1 MKLKKRIFSFLAVLA
16 VSGLAILMCTACMSA
31 EEKEKAKGDIREAK
45 PVAEKYL
52 EDNFGGGQVV
62 SIEFMQAKKN
72 PGPVPDFNKYAS
84 GFCKAD
90 VRLENGTEFQLIV
103 DTDNK
108 ICYDNLNADKVIN
121 EAVQTIVSLTDGTK
135 PDDIEVN
142 VAVRGL
148 LGAVGSGYEGFLSRD
163 TDTAEKLLNGDYYF
177 NVVLKYGSSVNGVDV
192 SRLENTPYK
201 ASITVRLIQLSQF
214 AESGTKTDLL
224 GSSDCNLTLNNSLTY
239 LYLRENLFLDNFR
252 MSDDENFTRFQKG
265 NMVTYLQNK
274 VDDKCVRVYLLH
286 PLFQVDDLILAW
298 DSSVADLSVSSV
310 PAEKQISTEY
320 YSGQKF
326 TALCDTAAKI
336 DYVIKTESRYSKVYA
351 FTTGNFNDMPYL
363 AGNGGGKGKDVAD
376 CMMLISGTDY
386 HSADFNIKGAG
397 SITVG
402 LYKR

>member
-1 MKLKKRIFSFLAVLA
+1 MKLKKRIFSVLAVLA
-16 VSGLAILMCTACMSA
+16 VSVLAILTCTACMSA
-31 EEKEKAKGDIREAK
+31 EEKEKAKEDIRQAK

-201 ASITVRLIQLSQF
+201 ASITVRLIQFSQF
-214 AESGTKTDLL
+214 AESGTKTDIL
-224 GSSDCNLTLNNSLTY
+224 GSSDCNLTLDGSLTY

-265 NMVTYLQNK
+265 YVVTYLQK
-274 VDDKCVRVYLLH
+274 
-286 PLFQVDDLILAW
+286 QVGDLIFAW
-298 DSSVADLSVSSV
+298 CSNEADLSISSV

-336 DYVIKTESRYSKVYA
+336 DYIIKTEPRYPHVYA
-351 FTTGNFNDMPYL
+351 FTAADFGGRPYL
-363 AGNGGGKGKDVAD
+363 VGNGGGKGKDVAD
-376 CMMLISGTDY
+376 NMTIVSGTGY
-386 HSADFNIKGAG
+386 RSARFILNGAG
-397 SITVG
+397 SITLG
-402 LYKR
+402 IYTR

>member
-31 EEKEKAKGDIREAK
+31 EEKEKAKEDIRQAK

-62 SIEFMQAKKN
+62 SIEFMQAKKY

-148 LGAVGSGYEGFLSRD
+148 LGAVGSGYEGFLSSD

-192 SRLENTPYK
+192 SKLENTPYK

-214 AESGTKTDLL
+214 AESGTKTDVL
-224 GSSDCNLTLNNSLTY
+224 GSSDCNLTLKDSLTY

-265 NMVTYLQNK
+265 NMVTYLQK
-274 VDDKCVRVYLLH
+274 
-286 PLFQVDDLILAW
+286 QIDDLIFAW
-298 DSSVADLSVSSV
+298 NSSAVDMSISAVR
-310 PAEKQISTEY
+310 AERQICTEY
-320 YSGQKF
+320 YSGKKF
-326 TALCDTAAKI
+326 TALSDTAAKL
-336 DYVIKTESRYSKVYA
+336 DYISKTESRYCDVYA
-351 FTTGNFNDMPYL
+351 FTKDNFNDTPYI
-363 AGNGGGKGKDVAD
+363 AGNGNGGTKDVAD
-376 CMMLISGTDY
+376 SMMIISGTDY
-386 HSADFNIKGAG
+386 HSASFKIKGVG

>member
-1 MKLKKRIFSFLAVLA
+1 MKLKKRIFSFFAVLA

-31 EEKEKAKGDIREAK
+31 EEKEKAKEDIREAK
-45 PVAEKYL
+45 PIAEKYL
-52 EDNFGGGQVV
+52 DDNFGGGQVV

-201 ASITVRLIQLSQF
+201 ASITVRLIQFSQF
-214 AESGTKTDLL
+214 AESGTKTDIL
-224 GSSDCNLTLNNSLTY
+224 GSSDCNLTLDDGLTY

-252 MSDDENFTRFQKG
+252 MSDDENFTRFQKSDT
-265 NMVTYLQNK
+265 VTYLQK
-274 VDDKCVRVYLLH
+274 
-286 PLFQVDDLILAW
+286 QVDDLIFAW
-298 DSSVADLSVSSV
+298 NSSAVDMSISAVR
-310 PAEKQISTEY
+310 AERQISTEY
-320 YSGQKF
+320 YSGKKF
-326 TALCDTAAKI
+326 TALSDTAAKI
-336 DYVIKTESRYSKVYA
+336 DYISKTESRYCDVYA
-351 FTTGNFNDMPYL
+351 FTKDNFNDTPYI
-363 AGNGGGKGKDVAD
+363 AGNGNGETKDVAD
-376 CMMLISGTDY
+376 SMMIIRGTDY
-386 HSADFNIKGAG
+386 HSASFKIKGVG

>member
-16 VSGLAILMCTACMSA
+16 VSVLAILMCTACMSA
-31 EEKEKAKGDIREAK
+31 EEKEKAKEDIREAK
-45 PVAEKYL
+45 PIAEKYL

-62 SIEFMQAKKN
+62 SIEFMQAKKY

-84 GFCKAD
+84 GYCKAD

-148 LGAVGSGYEGFLSRD
+148 LGAVGSGYEGFLSRE

-192 SRLENTPYK
+192 SKLENTTYK
-201 ASITVRLIQLSQF
+201 ASITVRLIQFSQF
-214 AESGTKTDLL
+214 AESGTKTDIL
-224 GSSDCNLTLNNSLTY
+224 GSSDCNLTLKDSLTY

-252 MSDDENFTRFQKG
+252 MSDEENFTRFQKSD
-265 NMVTYLQNK
+265 MVTYLQK
-274 VDDKCVRVYLLH
+274 
-286 PLFQVDDLILAW
+286 QVDDLIFAW
-298 DSSVADLSVSSV
+298 NSSAVDMSISAVR
-310 PAEKQISTEY
+310 AERQISTEY
-320 YSGQKF
+320 YSGKKF
-326 TALCDTAAKI
+326 TALSDTAAKL
-336 DYVIKTESRYSKVYA
+336 DYISKTESRYCDVYA
-351 FTTGNFNDMPYL
+351 FTKDNFNDTPYI
-363 AGNGGGKGKDVAD
+363 AGNGNGETKDVAD
-376 CMMLISGTDY
+376 SMMIISGTDY
-386 HSADFNIKGAG
+386 HSASFKIKGVG

>member
-1 MKLKKRIFSFLAVLA
+1 MNIKKRTAYLLSAVFAAVLA
-16 VSGLAILMCTACMSA
+16 AFSCTACMSA
-31 EEKEKAKGDIREAK
+31 EERRQAEADIKAAR
-45 PVAEKYL
+45 PVVENYL
-52 EDNFGGGQVV
+52 VDNFGGGQV
-62 SIEFMQAKKN
+62 ICIDFMQAKKY
-72 PGPVPDFNKYAS
+72 PGPIPDFGVYSS
-84 GFCKAD
+84 GYCKAD
-90 VRLENGTEFQLIV
+90 VRLENNDEFQV
-103 DTDNK
+103 VVNVEDGA
-108 ICYDNLNADKVIN
+108 CYDNYRTDDVIGNAVEKI
-121 EAVQTIVSLTDGTK
+121 ISLTDGTK

-201 ASITVRLIQLSQF
+201 ASITVRLIQFSQF
-214 AESGTKTDLL
+214 AESGTKTDIL
-224 GSSDCNLTLNNSLTY
+224 GSSDCNLTLDDGLTY

-274 VDDKCVRVYLLH
+274 VG
-286 PLFQVDDLILAW
+286 DLILAW

-320 YSGQKF
+320 YSGKKF
-326 TALCDTAAKI
+326 TALSDTAAKL
-336 DYVIKTESRYSKVYA
+336 DYISKTELRYCDVYA
-351 FTTGNFNDMPYL
+351 FTKDNFNDTPYI
-363 AGNGGGKGKDVAD
+363 AGNGNGETKDVAD
-376 CMMLISGTDY
+376 SMMIISGTDY
-386 HSADFNIKGAG
+386 HSASFKIKGVG

>member
-31 EEKEKAKGDIREAK
+31 EEKEKAKEDIRQAK
-45 PVAEKYL
+45 PIAEKYL

-62 SIEFMQAKKN
+62 SIEFMQAKKY

-148 LGAVGSGYEGFLSRD
+148 LGAVGSGYEGFLSSD

-192 SRLENTPYK
+192 SKLENTPYK

-214 AESGTKTDLL
+214 AESGTKTDVL
-224 GSSDCNLTLNNSLTY
+224 GSSDCNLTLKDSLTY

-265 NMVTYLQNK
+265 NTVTYLQK
-274 VDDKCVRVYLLH
+274 
-286 PLFQVDDLILAW
+286 QVDDLIFAW
-298 DSSVADLSVSSV
+298 NSSAVDMSISAVR
-310 PAEKQISTEY
+310 AERQISTEY
-320 YSGQKF
+320 YSGKNF
-326 TALCDTAAKI
+326 TALSDTAAKL
-336 DYVIKTESRYSKVYA
+336 DYISKTESRYCDVHA
-351 FTTGNFNDMPYL
+351 FTKDNFNDTPYI
-363 AGNGGGKGKDVAD
+363 AGNGNGGTKDVAD
-376 CMMLISGTDY
+376 SMMIISGTDY
-386 HSADFNIKGAG
+386 HSASFKIKGVG

>member
-16 VSGLAILMCTACMSA
+16 VSGLAILTCTACMSA
-31 EEKEKAKGDIREAK
+31 EEKEKAKEDIRQAK

-72 PGPVPDFNKYAS
+72 PGPVRDFNKYAS

-201 ASITVRLIQLSQF
+201 ASITVRLIQFSQF
-214 AESGTKTDLL
+214 AESGTKTDIL
-224 GSSDCNLTLNNSLTY
+224 GSSDCNLTLDDGLTY

-252 MSDDENFTRFQKG
+252 MSDDENFTRFQKS
-265 NMVTYLQNK
+265 NTVTYLQK
-274 VDDKCVRVYLLH
+274 
-286 PLFQVDDLILAW
+286 QVDDLIFAW
-298 DSSVADLSVSSV
+298 NSSAVDMSISAVR
-310 PAEKQISTEY
+310 AERQISTEY
-320 YSGQKF
+320 YSGKKF
-326 TALCDTAAKI
+326 TALSDTAAKL
-336 DYVIKTESRYSKVYA
+336 DYISKTESRYCDVYA
-351 FTTGNFNDMPYL
+351 FTKDNFNDTPYI
-363 AGNGGGKGKDVAD
+363 AGNGNGGTKDVAD
-376 CMMLISGTDY
+376 SMMIISGTDY
-386 HSADFNIKGAG
+386 HSASFKIKGVG

>member
-31 EEKEKAKGDIREAK
+31 EEKEKAKEDIREAK
-45 PVAEKYL
+45 PIAEKYL

-62 SIEFMQAKKN
+62 SIEFMQAKKY

-84 GFCKAD
+84 GYCKAD

-148 LGAVGSGYEGFLSRD
+148 LGAVGSGYEGFLSRE

-192 SRLENTPYK
+192 SKLENTTYK
-201 ASITVRLIQLSQF
+201 ASITVRLIQFSQF
-214 AESGTKTDLL
+214 AESGTKTDIL
-224 GSSDCNLTLNNSLTY
+224 GSSDCNLTLKDSLTY

-252 MSDDENFTRFQKG
+252 MSDEENFTRFQKSD
-265 NMVTYLQNK
+265 MVTYLQK
-274 VDDKCVRVYLLH
+274 
-286 PLFQVDDLILAW
+286 QVDDLIFAW
-298 DSSVADLSVSSV
+298 NSSAVDMSISAVR
-310 PAEKQISTEY
+310 AERQISTEY
-320 YSGQKF
+320 YSGKKF
-326 TALCDTAAKI
+326 TALSDTAAKL
-336 DYVIKTESRYSKVYA
+336 DYISKTESRYCDVYA
-351 FTTGNFNDMPYL
+351 FTKDNFNDTPYI
-363 AGNGGGKGKDVAD
+363 AGNGNGETKDVAD
-376 CMMLISGTDY
+376 SMMIISGTDY
-386 HSADFNIKGAG
+386 HSASFKIKGVG

>member
-31 EEKEKAKGDIREAK
+31 EEKEKAKEDIRQAK
-45 PVAEKYL
+45 PIAEKYL

-62 SIEFMQAKKN
+62 GIEFMQAKKY

-84 GFCKAD
+84 GYCKAD

-163 TDTAEKLLNGDYYF
+163 TDTAEKLLNGDYYV
-177 NVVLKYGSSVNGVDV
+177 NVVLKYGSSINGVDV

-201 ASITVRLIQLSQF
+201 ASITLRLLQFSEF
-214 AESGTKTDLL
+214 AEGGTKLDVL
-224 GSSDCNLTLNNSLTY
+224 GKSDSKLTLDDSLSY
-239 LYLRENLFLDNFR
+239 LYLREYLLLDNFR
-252 MSDDENFTRFQKG
+252 MSDEENFTRFQKSDT
-265 NMVTYLQNK
+265 VTYLQK
-274 VDDKCVRVYLLH
+274 
-286 PLFQVDDLILAW
+286 QVDDLIFAW
-298 DSSVADLSVSSV
+298 NSSAVDMSISAVR
-310 PAEKQISTEY
+310 AERQISTEY
-320 YSGQKF
+320 YSGKKF
-326 TALCDTAAKI
+326 TALSDTAAKL
-336 DYVIKTESRYSKVYA
+336 DYISKTESRYCDVYA
-351 FTTGNFNDMPYL
+351 FTKDNFNDTPYI
-363 AGNGGGKGKDVAD
+363 AGNGNGGTKDVAD
-376 CMMLISGTDY
+376 SMMIISGTDY
-386 HSADFNIKGAG
+386 HSASFKIKGVG

>member
-16 VSGLAILMCTACMSA
+16 VSGLAILTCTACMSA
-31 EEKEKAKGDIREAK
+31 EEKEKAKEDIRQAK
-45 PVAEKYL
+45 PIAEKYL

-148 LGAVGSGYEGFLSRD
+148 LGAVGSGYEGFLSSD

-192 SRLENTPYK
+192 SKLENTPYK

-214 AESGTKTDLL
+214 AESGTKTDVL
-224 GSSDCNLTLNNSLTY
+224 GSSDCNLTLKDSLTY

-252 MSDDENFTRFQKG
+252 MSDEENFTRFQKSDT
-265 NMVTYLQNK
+265 VTYLQK
-274 VDDKCVRVYLLH
+274 
-286 PLFQVDDLILAW
+286 QVDDLIFAW
-298 DSSVADLSVSSV
+298 NSSAVDMSISAVR
-310 PAEKQISTEY
+310 AERQISTEY
-320 YSGQKF
+320 YSGKKF
-326 TALCDTAAKI
+326 TALSDTAAKL
-336 DYVIKTESRYSKVYA
+336 DYISKTESRYCDVYA
-351 FTTGNFNDMPYL
+351 FTKDNFNDTPYI
-363 AGNGGGKGKDVAD
+363 AGNGNGGTKDVAD
-376 CMMLISGTDY
+376 SMMIISGTDY
-386 HSADFNIKGAG
+386 HSASFKIKGVG

>member
-16 VSGLAILMCTACMSA
+16 VSGLAILTCTACMSA
-31 EEKEKAKGDIREAK
+31 EEKEKAKEDIREAK
-45 PVAEKYL
+45 PIAEKYL

-62 SIEFMQAKKN
+62 SIEFMQAKKY

-84 GFCKAD
+84 GYCKAD

-121 EAVQTIVSLTDGTK
+121 EAAQTIVSLTDGTK

-192 SRLENTPYK
+192 SKLENTPYK
-201 ASITVRLIQLSQF
+201 ASITVRLIQFSQF
-214 AESGTKTDLL
+214 AESGTKTDIL
-224 GSSDCNLTLNNSLTY
+224 GSSDCNLTLKDSLTY

-265 NMVTYLQNK
+265 YIVTYLQK
-274 VDDKCVRVYLLH
+274 
-286 PLFQVDDLILAW
+286 QVGDLIFAW
-298 DSSVADLSVSSV
+298 CSNEADLSISSV

-336 DYVIKTESRYSKVYA
+336 DYVIKTEPRYPHVYA
-351 FTTGNFNDMPYL
+351 FTAADFGGTPYL

-376 CMMLISGTDY
+376 NMTIVSGTGY
-386 HSADFNIKGAG
+386 RSARFILNGAG
-397 SITVG
+397 SITLG
-402 LYKR
+402 IYTR

>member
-31 EEKEKAKGDIREAK
+31 EEKEKAKEDIREAK
-45 PVAEKYL
+45 PIAEKYL

-62 SIEFMQAKKN
+62 SIEFMQAKKD

-163 TDTAEKLLNGDYYF
+163 T
-177 NVVLKYGSSVNGVDV
+177 
-192 SRLENTPYK
+192 
-201 ASITVRLIQLSQF
+201 
-214 AESGTKTDLL
+214 
-224 GSSDCNLTLNNSLTY
+224 
-239 LYLRENLFLDNFR
+239 
-252 MSDDENFTRFQKG
+252 TRRK
-265 NMVTYLQNK
+265 N
-274 VDDKCVRVYLLH
+274 C
-286 PLFQVDDLILAW
+286 
-298 DSSVADLSVSSV
+298 
-310 PAEKQISTEY
+310 
-320 YSGQKF
+320 
-326 TALCDTAAKI
+326 
-336 DYVIKTESRYSKVYA
+336 
-351 FTTGNFNDMPYL
+351 
-363 AGNGGGKGKDVAD
+363 
-376 CMMLISGTDY
+376 
-386 HSADFNIKGAG
+386 
-397 SITVG
+397 
-402 LYKR
+402 

>member
-31 EEKEKAKGDIREAK
+31 EEKEKAKEDIRQAK
-45 PVAEKYL
+45 PIAEKYL

-62 SIEFMQAKKN
+62 GIEFMQAKKY

-84 GFCKAD
+84 GYYKAD
-90 VRLENGTEFQLIV
+90 VRLENGTGFQLIV

-192 SRLENTPYK
+192 SKLENTPYK
-201 ASITVRLIQLSQF
+201 ASITVRLIQFSQF
-214 AESGTKTDLL
+214 AESGTKTDVL
-224 GSSDCNLTLNNSLTY
+224 GSSDCNLTLKDSLTY

-252 MSDDENFTRFQKG
+252 MSDEENFTRFQKSDT
-265 NMVTYLQNK
+265 VTYLQK
-274 VDDKCVRVYLLH
+274 
-286 PLFQVDDLILAW
+286 QVDDLIFAW
-298 DSSVADLSVSSV
+298 NSSAVDMSISAVR
-310 PAEKQISTEY
+310 AERQISTEY
-320 YSGQKF
+320 YSGKKF
-326 TALCDTAAKI
+326 TALSDTAAKL
-336 DYVIKTESRYSKVYA
+336 DYISKTESRYCDVYA
-351 FTTGNFNDMPYL
+351 FTKDNFNDTPYI
-363 AGNGGGKGKDVAD
+363 AGNGNGGTKDVAD
-376 CMMLISGTDY
+376 SMMIISGTDY
-386 HSADFNIKGAG
+386 HSASFKIKGVG

>member
-31 EEKEKAKGDIREAK
+31 EEKEKAKEDIRQAK
-45 PVAEKYL
+45 PIAEKYL

-62 SIEFMQAKKN
+62 GIEFMQAKKY

-84 GFCKAD
+84 GYCKAD

-148 LGAVGSGYEGFLSRD
+148 LGAVGSGYEGFLSRE

-192 SRLENTPYK
+192 SKLENTPYK

-214 AESGTKTDLL
+214 AESGTKTDIL
-224 GSSDCNLTLNNSLTY
+224 GSSDCNLTLDDGLTY

-252 MSDDENFTRFQKG
+252 MSDEENFTRFQKSDT
-265 NMVTYLQNK
+265 VTYLQK
-274 VDDKCVRVYLLH
+274 
-286 PLFQVDDLILAW
+286 QIDDLIFAW
-298 DSSVADLSVSSV
+298 NSSAVDMSISAVR
-310 PAEKQISTEY
+310 AERQISTEY
-320 YSGQKF
+320 YSGKKF
-326 TALCDTAAKI
+326 TALSDTAAKL
-336 DYVIKTESRYSKVYA
+336 DYISKTESRYCDVYA
-351 FTTGNFNDMPYL
+351 FTKDNFNDTPYI
-363 AGNGGGKGKDVAD
+363 AGNGNGGTKDVAD
-376 CMMLISGTDY
+376 SMMIISGTDY
-386 HSADFNIKGAG
+386 HSASFKIKGVG

>member
-31 EEKEKAKGDIREAK
+31 EEKEKAKEDIRQAK
-45 PVAEKYL
+45 PIAEKYL

-62 SIEFMQAKKN
+62 GIEFMQAKKY

-84 GFCKAD
+84 GYCEAD

-192 SRLENTPYK
+192 SKLENTPYK
-201 ASITVRLIQLSQF
+201 ASITVRLIQFSQF
-214 AESGTKTDLL
+214 AESGTKTDVL
-224 GSSDCNLTLNNSLTY
+224 GSSDCNLTLKDSLTY

-252 MSDDENFTRFQKG
+252 MSDEENFTRFQKSDT
-265 NMVTYLQNK
+265 VTYLQK
-274 VDDKCVRVYLLH
+274 
-286 PLFQVDDLILAW
+286 QVDDLIFAW
-298 DSSVADLSVSSV
+298 NSSAVDMSISAVR
-310 PAEKQISTEY
+310 AERQISTEY
-320 YSGQKF
+320 YSGKKF
-326 TALCDTAAKI
+326 TALSDTAAKL
-336 DYVIKTESRYSKVYA
+336 DYISKTESRYCDVYA
-351 FTTGNFNDMPYL
+351 FTKDNFNDTPYI
-363 AGNGGGKGKDVAD
+363 AGNGNGGTKDVAD
-376 CMMLISGTDY
+376 SMMIISGTDY
-386 HSADFNIKGAG
+386 HSASFKIKGVG

>member
-31 EEKEKAKGDIREAK
+31 EEKEKAKEDIRQAK
-45 PVAEKYL
+45 PIAEKYL

-62 SIEFMQAKKN
+62 SIEFMQAKKY

-148 LGAVGSGYEGFLSRD
+148 LGAVGSGYEGFLSSD

-192 SRLENTPYK
+192 SKLENTPYK

-214 AESGTKTDLL
+214 AESGTKTDVL
-224 GSSDCNLTLNNSLTY
+224 GSSDCNLTLKDSLTY

-252 MSDDENFTRFQKG
+252 MSDDENFTRFQKS
-265 NMVTYLQNK
+265 NTVTYLQK
-274 VDDKCVRVYLLH
+274 
-286 PLFQVDDLILAW
+286 QIDDLIFAW
-298 DSSVADLSVSSV
+298 NSSAVDMSISAVR
-310 PAEKQISTEY
+310 AERQICTEY
-320 YSGQKF
+320 YSGKKF
-326 TALCDTAAKI
+326 TALSDTAAKL
-336 DYVIKTESRYSKVYA
+336 DYISKTESRYCDVYA
-351 FTTGNFNDMPYL
+351 FTKDNFNDTPYI
-363 AGNGGGKGKDVAD
+363 AGNGNGGTKDVAD
-376 CMMLISGTDY
+376 SMMIISGTDY
-386 HSADFNIKGAG
+386 HSASFKIKGVG

>member
-31 EEKEKAKGDIREAK
+31 EEKAKANEDIRQAK
-45 PVAEKYL
+45 PIAEKYL

-62 SIEFMQAKKN
+62 SIEFMQAKKY

-148 LGAVGSGYEGFLSRD
+148 LGAVGSGYEGFLSSD

-192 SRLENTPYK
+192 SKLENTPYK

-214 AESGTKTDLL
+214 AESGTKTDVL
-224 GSSDCNLTLNNSLTY
+224 GSSDCNLTLKDSLTY

-265 NMVTYLQNK
+265 NTVTYLQK
-274 VDDKCVRVYLLH
+274 
-286 PLFQVDDLILAW
+286 QVDDLIFAW
-298 DSSVADLSVSSV
+298 NSSAVDMSISAVR
-310 PAEKQISTEY
+310 AERQISTEY
-320 YSGQKF
+320 YSGKNF
-326 TALCDTAAKI
+326 TALSDTAAKL
-336 DYVIKTESRYSKVYA
+336 DYISKTESRYCDVYA
-351 FTTGNFNDMPYL
+351 FTKDNFNDTPYI
-363 AGNGGGKGKDVAD
+363 AGNGNGGTKDVAD
-376 CMMLISGTDY
+376 SMMIISGTDY
-386 HSADFNIKGAG
+386 HSASFKIKGVG

>member
-31 EEKEKAKGDIREAK
+31 EEKEKAKEDIRQAK
-45 PVAEKYL
+45 PIAEKYL

-62 SIEFMQAKKN
+62 SIEFMQAKKY

-148 LGAVGSGYEGFLSRD
+148 LGAVGSGYEGFLSSD

-192 SRLENTPYK
+192 SKLENTPYK

-214 AESGTKTDLL
+214 AESGTKTDVL
-224 GSSDCNLTLNNSLTY
+224 GSSDCNLTLKDSLTY

-252 MSDDENFTRFQKG
+252 MSDDENFTRFQKSDT
-265 NMVTYLQNK
+265 VTYLQK
-274 VDDKCVRVYLLH
+274 
-286 PLFQVDDLILAW
+286 QVDDLIFAWNSSAVDMSISAVLA
-298 DSSVADLSVSSV
+298 
-310 PAEKQISTEY
+310 ERQISTEY
-320 YSGQKF
+320 YSGKKF
-326 TALCDTAAKI
+326 TALSDTAAKL
-336 DYVIKTESRYSKVYA
+336 DYISKTESRYCDVYA
-351 FTTGNFNDMPYL
+351 FTKDNFNDTPYI
-363 AGNGGGKGKDVAD
+363 AGNGNGGTKDVAD
-376 CMMLISGTDY
+376 SMMIISGTDY
-386 HSADFNIKGAG
+386 HSASFKIKGVG

>member
-16 VSGLAILMCTACMSA
+16 VSVLAILMCTACMSA
-31 EEKEKAKGDIREAK
+31 EEKEKAKEDIRQAK
-45 PVAEKYL
+45 PIAEKYL

-84 GFCKAD
+84 GYCKAD

-148 LGAVGSGYEGFLSRD
+148 LGAVGSGYEGFLSSD

-192 SRLENTPYK
+192 SKLENTPYK

-214 AESGTKTDLL
+214 AESGTKTDVL
-224 GSSDCNLTLNNSLTY
+224 GSSDCNLTLGDSLTY

-265 NMVTYLQNK
+265 NMVTYLQK
-274 VDDKCVRVYLLH
+274 
-286 PLFQVDDLILAW
+286 QIDDLIFAW
-298 DSSVADLSVSSV
+298 NSSAVDMSISAVR
-310 PAEKQISTEY
+310 AERQICTEY
-320 YSGQKF
+320 YSGKKF
-326 TALCDTAAKI
+326 TALSDTAAKL
-336 DYVIKTESRYSKVYA
+336 DYISKTESRYCDVYA
-351 FTTGNFNDMPYL
+351 FTKDNFNDTPYI
-363 AGNGGGKGKDVAD
+363 AGNGNGGTKDVAD
-376 CMMLISGTDY
+376 SMMIISGTDY
-386 HSADFNIKGAG
+386 HSASFKIKGVG

>member
-16 VSGLAILMCTACMSA
+16 VSGLAILTCTACMSA
-31 EEKEKAKGDIREAK
+31 EEKEKAKEDIREAK
-45 PVAEKYL
+45 PIAEKYL

-62 SIEFMQAKKN
+62 GIEFMQAKKY

-121 EAVQTIVSLTDGTK
+121 EAAQTIVSLTDGTK

-201 ASITVRLIQLSQF
+201 ASITVRLIQFSQF
-214 AESGTKTDLL
+214 AKSGTKTDIL
-224 GSSDCNLTLNNSLTY
+224 GSSDCNLTLDDGLTY

-265 NMVTYLQNK
+265 NMVTYLQK
-274 VDDKCVRVYLLH
+274 
-286 PLFQVDDLILAW
+286 QIDDLIFAW
-298 DSSVADLSVSSV
+298 NSSAVDMSISAVR
-310 PAEKQISTEY
+310 AERQISTEY
-320 YSGQKF
+320 YSGKKF
-326 TALCDTAAKI
+326 TALSDTAAKL
-336 DYVIKTESRYSKVYA
+336 DYISKTESRYCDVYA
-351 FTTGNFNDMPYL
+351 FTKENFNDTPYI
-363 AGNGGGKGKDVAD
+363 AGNGNGETKDVAD
-376 CMMLISGTDY
+376 SMMIISGTDY
-386 HSADFNIKGAG
+386 HSASFKIKGVG

>member
-1 MKLKKRIFSFLAVLA
+1 MKLKKRIFSFFAVLA

-31 EEKEKAKGDIREAK
+31 EEKEKAKEDIREAK
-45 PVAEKYL
+45 PIAEKYL
-52 EDNFGGGQVV
+52 DDNFGGGQVV
-62 SIEFMQAKKN
+62 RIEFMQAKKY

-84 GFCKAD
+84 GYCKAD

-192 SRLENTPYK
+192 SKLENTPYK
-201 ASITVRLIQLSQF
+201 ASITVRLIQFSQF
-214 AESGTKTDLL
+214 AESGTKTDVL
-224 GSSDCNLTLNNSLTY
+224 GSSDCNLTLKDSLTY
-239 LYLRENLFLDNFR
+239 LYLREYLLLDNFR
-252 MSDDENFTRFQKG
+252 MSDEENFTRFQKSDT
-265 NMVTYLQNK
+265 VTYLQK
-274 VDDKCVRVYLLH
+274 
-286 PLFQVDDLILAW
+286 QIDDLIFAW
-298 DSSVADLSVSSV
+298 NSSAVDMSISAVR
-310 PAEKQISTEY
+310 AERQISTEY
-320 YSGQKF
+320 YSGKKF
-326 TALCDTAAKI
+326 TALSDTAAKL
-336 DYVIKTESRYSKVYA
+336 DYISKTESRYCDVYA
-351 FTTGNFNDMPYL
+351 FTKDNFNDTPYI
-363 AGNGGGKGKDVAD
+363 AGNGNGGTKDVAD
-376 CMMLISGTDY
+376 SMMIIRGTDY
-386 HSADFNIKGAG
+386 HSASFKIKGVG

>member
-31 EEKEKAKGDIREAK
+31 EEKEKAKEDIRQAK
-45 PVAEKYL
+45 PIAEKYL

-62 SIEFMQAKKN
+62 SIEFMQAKKY

-148 LGAVGSGYEGFLSRD
+148 LGAVGSGYEGFLSSD
-163 TDTAEKLLNGDYYF
+163 TDTAEKLLNGDYYV

-192 SRLENTPYK
+192 SKLENTPYK

-214 AESGTKTDLL
+214 AESGTKTDVL
-224 GSSDCNLTLNNSLTY
+224 GSSDCNLTLKDSLTY

-265 NMVTYLQNK
+265 NMVTYLQK
-274 VDDKCVRVYLLH
+274 
-286 PLFQVDDLILAW
+286 QIDDLIFAW
-298 DSSVADLSVSSV
+298 NSSAVDMSISAVR
-310 PAEKQISTEY
+310 AERQICTEY
-320 YSGQKF
+320 YSGKKF
-326 TALCDTAAKI
+326 TALSDTAAKL
-336 DYVIKTESRYSKVYA
+336 DYISKTESRYCDVYA
-351 FTTGNFNDMPYL
+351 FTKDNFNDTPYI
-363 AGNGGGKGKDVAD
+363 AGNGNGGTKDVAD
-376 CMMLISGTDY
+376 SMMIISGTDY
-386 HSADFNIKGAG
+386 HSASFKIKGVG

>member
-31 EEKEKAKGDIREAK
+31 EEKEKAKEDIRQAK
-45 PVAEKYL
+45 PIAEKYL

-62 SIEFMQAKKN
+62 GIEFMQAKKY

-84 GFCKAD
+84 GYCKAD

-177 NVVLKYGSSVNGVDV
+177 NVVLKYGSSVNGVDL
-192 SRLENTPYK
+192 SKLENTPYK
-201 ASITVRLIQLSQF
+201 ASITVRLIQFSQF
-214 AESGTKTDLL
+214 AESGTKTDVL
-224 GSSDCNLTLNNSLTY
+224 GSSDCNLTLKDSLTY

-252 MSDDENFTRFQKG
+252 MSDEENFTRFQKSDT
-265 NMVTYLQNK
+265 VTYLQK
-274 VDDKCVRVYLLH
+274 
-286 PLFQVDDLILAW
+286 QVDDLIFAW
-298 DSSVADLSVSSV
+298 NSSAVDMSISAVR
-310 PAEKQISTEY
+310 AERQISTEY
-320 YSGQKF
+320 YSGKKF
-326 TALCDTAAKI
+326 TALSDTAAKL
-336 DYVIKTESRYSKVYA
+336 DYISKTESRYCDVYA
-351 FTTGNFNDMPYL
+351 FTKDNFNDTPYI
-363 AGNGGGKGKDVAD
+363 AGNGNGGTKDVAD
-376 CMMLISGTDY
+376 SMMIISGTDY
-386 HSADFNIKGAG
+386 HSASFKIKGVG

>member
-31 EEKEKAKGDIREAK
+31 EEKEKAKEDIRQAK
-45 PVAEKYL
+45 PIAEKYL

-62 SIEFMQAKKN
+62 GIEFMQAKKY

-84 GFCKAD
+84 GYCKAD

-201 ASITVRLIQLSQF
+201 ASITVRLIQFSQF
-214 AESGTKTDLL
+214 AESGTKTDIL
-224 GSSDCNLTLNNSLTY
+224 GSSDCNLTLKDSLTY

-274 VDDKCVRVYLLH
+274 VDDLIFAWNSSAVDMSISAVR
-286 PLFQVDDLILAW
+286 
-298 DSSVADLSVSSV
+298 
-310 PAEKQISTEY
+310 AERQISTEY
-320 YSGQKF
+320 YSGKKF
-326 TALCDTAAKI
+326 TALSDTAAKL
-336 DYVIKTESRYSKVYA
+336 DYISKTESRYCDVYA
-351 FTTGNFNDMPYL
+351 FTKDNFNDTPYI
-363 AGNGGGKGKDVAD
+363 AGNGNGGTKDVAD
-376 CMMLISGTDY
+376 SMMIISGTDY
-386 HSADFNIKGAG
+386 HSASFKIKGVG

>member
-31 EEKEKAKGDIREAK
+31 EEKEKAKEDIRQAK
-45 PVAEKYL
+45 PIAEKYL

-62 SIEFMQAKKN
+62 SIEFMQAKKY

-148 LGAVGSGYEGFLSRD
+148 LGAVGSGYEGFLSSD

-177 NVVLKYGSSVNGVDV
+177 NVVLKYGSSVNGVDG
-192 SRLENTPYK
+192 SKLENTPYK

-214 AESGTKTDLL
+214 AESGTKTDVL
-224 GSSDCNLTLNNSLTY
+224 GSSDCNLTLKDSLTY

-265 NMVTYLQNK
+265 NMVTYLQK
-274 VDDKCVRVYLLH
+274 
-286 PLFQVDDLILAW
+286 QIDDLIFAW
-298 DSSVADLSVSSV
+298 NSSAVDMSISAVR
-310 PAEKQISTEY
+310 AERQICTEY
-320 YSGQKF
+320 YSGKKF
-326 TALCDTAAKI
+326 TALSDTAAKL
-336 DYVIKTESRYSKVYA
+336 DYISKTESRYCDVYA
-351 FTTGNFNDMPYL
+351 FTKDNFNDTPYI
-363 AGNGGGKGKDVAD
+363 AGNGNGGTKDVAD
-376 CMMLISGTDY
+376 SMMIISGTDY
-386 HSADFNIKGAG
+386 HSASFKIKGVG